1 MYNTTLFIDGHPEAR
16 ERELWPGIDSWILT
30 IYIYIKT
37 YEADRLLSNF
47 NHATE
52 PDIRHFHSYDLILR
66 TEILIKTSISFTARA
81 VYSVVYPTTYYYG

>member
-16 ERELWPGIDSWILT
+16 ERVVAWYRLMDIG
-30 IYIYIKT
+30 YIYIKT

-66 TEILIKTSISFTARA
+66 TEMLIDQIFVQNT
-81 VYSVVYPTTYYYG
+81 